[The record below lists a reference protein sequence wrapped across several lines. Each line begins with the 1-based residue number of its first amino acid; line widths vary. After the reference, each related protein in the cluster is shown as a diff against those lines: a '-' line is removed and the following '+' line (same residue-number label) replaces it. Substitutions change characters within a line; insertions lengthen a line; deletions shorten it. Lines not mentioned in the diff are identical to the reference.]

1 MDYSKENR
9 LSYTERARHIV
20 DSLTLEERVSL
31 MSGSMSFEEVR
42 GAIKKK
48 TREHYNHFPYPAG
61 GIPEKGIPA
70 VLFCDGPR
78 GVVCGNG
85 KSTCFP
91 VSMLRGA
98 SFDTDLEEEIGEAWQ
113 RRYWPTEGICLPAY
127 VSIFPTIPDGEEA
140 RKHTA
145 KTPSIWARWAP
156 PLCGAYRKRA
166 SLRVSSILPSIK
178 WKMPVSK

>member
-9 LSYTERARHIV
+9 LSYTERARRIV

-31 MSGSMSFEEVR
+31 MSGSMTFEEVR

-98 SFDTDLEEEIGEAWQ
+98 SFDTDLEEEIGEAMAEEVLA
-113 RRYWPTEGICLPAY
+113 YGGNLSAGVCINLPY
-127 VSIFPTIPDGEEA
+127 NPGWEEA